1 MFCYTFVCINNIILR
16 KDKFYQV
23 MCHNLYMYRISS
35 KLKTNIDGLK
45 VNAEFT
51 NTFNWYQNRMSQ

>member
-23 MCHNLYMYRISS
+23 CHNLYIYRISS
-35 KLKTNIDGLK
+35 KLKTNIDGLEI
-45 VNAEFT
+45 NAEFT
-51 NTFNWYQNRMSQ
+51 NTFN